1 MSISHVIDHHCDGQT
16 QVASDSWLIGY
27 GSKQLNKEL
36 WKFFKSSSSRRQKWL
51 DFLHQPLTSAALPS
65 FQSRIHLPLVP
76 RSQLQCI
83 RLATKCTR
91 SHNLSFTRDRTF
103 FPKRIAPKIPT
114 AGVID
119 KAQSSEFGQRDLSQ
133 PCGAIWLESCA
144 EIPSGK
150 RKTGHPILPR
160 HVLYSFVVQRLIPC
174 PFSPSSDSQT
184 TGDRKY
190 SNQLSTGQ
198 WNPPHAYHWMFG
210 DSDRPKT
217 ALVVSN
223 SKKTLPHRL
232 DVRHVTMGWHLPR
245 FQACSMQLLYLP
257 MFFFI
262 LWWLH
267 TVFPG
272 VINENKSANSFHLL
286 RSLVPLFSFMNWLYL
301 IVSLIFE

>member
-119 KAQSSEFGQRDLSQ
+119 KAQSSELDKETCRNPAVRFDSN
-133 PCGAIWLESCA
+133 
-144 EIPSGK
+144 
-150 RKTGHPILPR
+150 H
-160 HVLYSFVVQRLIPC
+160 VQRSRVERGRQGIQ
-174 PFSPSSDSQT
+174 S
-184 TGDRKY
+184 Y
-190 SNQLSTGQ
+190 
-198 WNPPHAYHWMFG
+198 
-210 DSDRPKT
+210 
-217 ALVVSN
+217 
-223 SKKTLPHRL
+223 L
-232 DVRHVTMGWHLPR
+232 DT
-245 FQACSMQLLYLP
+245 S
-257 MFFFI
+257 FI
-262 LWWLH
+262 
-267 TVFPG
+267 
-272 VINENKSANSFHLL
+272 
-286 RSLVPLFSFMNWLYL
+286 RSLFNV
-301 IVSLIFE
+301 